1 MLGVMLESSSESDED
16 VPLPQVDIKRDIV
29 DEVTKYRSKK
39 KPSNNSN
46 PLDFW
51 RDNEKRFPLLSSIS
65 KKYLAVMATST
76 TAERVFS
83 TLGLVLTKRR
93 LSLTGENVNKL
104 LFLSDKLKN

>member
-1 MLGVMLESSSESDED
+1 MT
-16 VPLPQVDIKRDIV
+16 PLSVSP
-29 DEVTKYRSKK
+29 VTSLIFGTG
-39 KPSNNSN
+39 PSNNSN

-51 RDNEKRFPLLSSIS
+51 RDNEKRFPLLSSIA

-76 TAERVFS
+76 TAERVFC

-104 LFLSDKLKN
+104 LFLSDKLKNESEDMKDKI